1 MRIFNLFKMKK
12 GFTLIELLVVIAVIA
27 VLAVAVLSSINP
39 VEQINKA
46 KDTAS
51 KSDASEYL
59 NAIERFYSTF
69 SCYPWNF
76 TVATGVCATATQF
89 NGGTATIIGV
99 APVTTT
105 ISTTLQ
111 TQNEIKPEFITRVNK
126 QTAAGNNI
134 LYVSSTTPT
143 NVNGYLMHI
152 CFLPSSA
159 TFKSKAK
166 LTNNGT
172 GAGTY
177 YCVPGSD

>member
-1 MRIFNLFKMKK
+1 MRIFKMQK

-51 KSDASEYL
+51 KSDAAEYL
-59 NAIERFYSTF
+59 NAIERFYATF
-69 SCYPWNF
+69 GCYPWNY
-76 TVATGVCATATQF
+76 TVATGLCAAATQF
-89 NGGTATIIGV
+89 NAGAATLIGV

-105 ISTTLQ
+105 ISTILK
-111 TQNEIKPEFITRVNK
+111 TQNEIKPEFVSRVNK
-126 QTAAGNNI
+126 QTAAGSNT
-134 LYVSSTTPT
+134 LYVSSSAPAD
-143 NVNGYLMHI
+143 VNGYLAHI

-159 TFKSKAK
+159 TFKGKAK
-166 LTNNGT
+166 LTSNGT
-172 GAGTY
+172 GTGTY